1 MSKQI
6 SAVLVDHMG
15 TDLTTVNA
23 ARVSYGAESKELTER
38 DLRLVDFLAEHDH
51 VTPFRHAHATL
62 RCRAPIFLARQL
74 GKHQVGFSWNEI
86 SRRYKDNEAVELEF
100 YVPEV
105 VLCRPEKL
113 MTQTPQ
119 PMAKD
124 FAEDAKMLIH
134 ALNRADVSEYETLIG
149 MGVAPEQARMV
160 LPQSMITEWIWT
172 GSLYGWAN
180 LYVQRSS
187 EHAQYEARL
196 FAEDVDKIMSELF
209 PETWAALTKQV
220 KERLD
225 KLESN

>member
-38 DLRLVDFLAEHDH
+38 DKRLVEFLAEHEH
-51 VTPFRHAHATL
+51 VTPFRHAQVTL

-86 SRRYKDNEAVELEF
+86 SRRYKDGDAIEVEC
-100 YVPEV
+100 YVPDV
-105 VLCRPEKL
+105 VFGRPDKL
-113 MTQTPQ
+113 MTQTAQPIPQ
-119 PMAKD
+119 D
-124 FAEDAKMLIH
+124 FARTLAAYIKNDNARAVREYK
-134 ALNRADVSEYETLIG
+134 ALLKF
-149 MGVAPEQARMV
+149 GVAPEQARMV
-160 LPQSMITEWIWT
+160 LPQSMITEWVWT

-180 LYVQRSS
+180 LYKQRSS

-196 FAEDVDKIMSELF
+196 FAEEVNKIMSELF
-209 PETWAALTKQV
+209 PNTWEALIK
-220 KERLD
+220 
-225 KLESN
+225 

>member
-38 DLRLVDFLAEHDH
+38 DERLVDFLAEHGH
-51 VTPFRHAHATL
+51 VTPFRHAQATL

-86 SRRYKDNEAVELEF
+86 SRRYKDGDSIKIECYA
-100 YVPEV
+100 PEMV
-105 VLCRPEKL
+105 FARPDKL
-113 MTQTPQ
+113 MTQSATLMDP
-119 PMAKD
+119 D
-124 FAEDAKMLIH
+124 FADDVKHVLAAVH
-134 ALNRADVSEYETLIG
+134 ATAIREYEHLIG

-180 LYVQRSS
+180 LYIQRSS

-196 FAEDVDKIMSELF
+196 FAEEVNKIMSELF
-209 PETWAALTKQV
+209 PNTWAALTKQV
-220 KERLD
+220 KDKLD
-225 KLESN
+225 KLN

>member
-23 ARVSYGAESKELTER
+23 ARVSYGAESKELTDR
-38 DLRLVDFLAEHDH
+38 DLGLVDFLAEHGH
-51 VTPFRHAHATL
+51 VTPFRHATVQL
-62 RCRAPIFLARQL
+62 RCKAPIFLARQL

-86 SRRYKDNEAVELEF
+86 SRRYKDNEAIPIEF
-100 YVPEV
+100 YIPDE

-113 MTQTPQ
+113 MKQTAT
-119 PMAKD
+119 PMAQD
-124 FAEDAKMLIH
+124 FADDMRHLIH
-134 ALNRADVSEYETLIG
+134 AAGQSALRQYGHLVG
-149 MGVAPEQARMV
+149 CGVAPEQARMV

-180 LYVQRSS
+180 LYKQRSS

-196 FAEDVDKIMSELF
+196 FAEEVNKIMSELF
-209 PETWAALTKQV
+209 PVCWAALI
-220 KERLD
+220 KE
-225 KLESN
+225 

>member
-1 MSKQI
+1 MDKQI

-38 DLRLVDFLAEHDH
+38 DCALVDFLAEHDH

-86 SRRYKDNEAVELEF
+86 SRRYKDGDAIDIEC
-100 YVPEV
+100 YIPEIV
-105 VLCRPEKL
+105 FGRPEKL
-113 MTQTPQ
+113 LTQTAIALP
-119 PMAKD
+119 KD
-124 FAEDAKMLIH
+124 WTADARCIIDDSNAVAIREYKHLI
-134 ALNRADVSEYETLIG
+134 AC
-149 MGVAPEQARMV
+149 GVAPEQARMV

-180 LYVQRSS
+180 LYKQRSS

-196 FAEDVDKIMSELF
+196 FAEEVNEIMSNLF
-209 PETWAALTKQV
+209 PETWKALIK
-220 KERLD
+220 
-225 KLESN
+225 

>member
-38 DLRLVDFLAEHDH
+38 DKRLVDFLAEHDH

-86 SRRYKDNEAVELEF
+86 SRRYKDGDAIEVEC
-100 YVPEV
+100 YVPPIVFE
-105 VLCRPEKL
+105 RPNKL
-113 MTQTPQ
+113 MTQTAERANASLEGF
-119 PMAKD
+119 AKQGIQN
-124 FAEDAKMLIH
+124 ANSDAF
-134 ALNRADVSEYETLIG
+134 RYYERLLKA
-149 MGVAPEQARMV
+149 GVAPEQARMV

-180 LYVQRSS
+180 LYKQRSS
-187 EHAQYEARL
+187 EHAQYEARV
-196 FAEDVDKIMSELF
+196 FAGEVNKIMSELF
-209 PETWAALTKQV
+209 PETWKALIK
-220 KERLD
+220 
-225 KLESN
+225 